1 MIPLFSV
8 SLQQKTEY
16 MLCFVCTQRTRRR
29 HFRHK
34 LRSYSE
40 FVSFISSLFAQRWI
54 MPVDCALLIQFALLL
69 VCDCEFRFNGHFS
82 VHLEWCGRS
91 RRTTFYL
98 ISLCPFACRMHSN
111 KMEKWKPKH
120 INNYG
125 GERERRENGNF
136 SFLVVL
142 PLSTFFFVHN
152 YLLFTFTINNKWM
165 ETMKKNICK
174 TIFHLINSCRCFFFF
189 SLLRPVSIPHSLRS
203 CLIVVSCLGGSN
215 SGRRNDALETQN
227 AIMMILLAKRV
238 KKNEWKLILVSC
250 RPESRCMWRTARC
263 SLFSSYNIANVRH
276 CATTNF
282 ISDSCDNR
290 ATKRNWIEWTSDGV
304 CMYAKERETWCVIV
318 VNVVQNDHFE

>member
-82 VHLEWCGRS
+82 VHLKWCGRS

-142 PLSTFFFVHN
+142 PLSTFFFRAQLLTVH
-152 YLLFTFTINNKWM
+152 IHDK
-165 ETMKKNICK
+165 
-174 TIFHLINSCRCFFFF
+174 
-189 SLLRPVSIPHSLRS
+189 
-203 CLIVVSCLGGSN
+203 
-215 SGRRNDALETQN
+215 
-227 AIMMILLAKRV
+227 
-238 KKNEWKLILVSC
+238 
-250 RPESRCMWRTARC
+250 
-263 SLFSSYNIANVRH
+263 
-276 CATTNF
+276 
-282 ISDSCDNR
+282 
-290 ATKRNWIEWTSDGV
+290 
-304 CMYAKERETWCVIV
+304 
-318 VNVVQNDHFE
+318 